1 MGGLVGNPAGVA
13 APGVSLDELLLRA
26 ALLAGHGAGAAD
38 LAARYASLC
47 VPAQGRSCVEAGA
60 PLQISIEAPGPPD
73 LRVGLRLGDVDEE
86 VLTGAIPRS
95 AASQFTEFVRRLP
108 PPEHDSFGHWLFT
121 NSREQSLL
129 VDLRDPSPAAALR
142 RARHAL
148 AAEQRERLDALLAPM
163 ATARLWAVELVH
175 TTEGQRESIRAYWL
189 LGRHEPAEPLVE
201 RLHPGAWGQVVEALS
216 LLVRR
221 PGRSG
226 RWLLSTL
233 LEDDGRLRIGNSGW
247 TLAPEDDN
255 KHRAVG
261 SIMQR
266 FGGPRDYAEAM
277 WSLCRGSADPAWRV
291 GRTCEIEPREQAPG
305 IRLHLTPQVHQ
316 ATTARINNA
325 GELDSSIAPTAAE
338 PSKAYRVT
346 R

>member
-1 MGGLVGNPAGVA
+1 MGGLVGNPIGVA
-13 APGVSLDELLLRA
+13 APGVSLDDLLLRA
-26 ALLAGHGAGAAD
+26 ALLAGHGSGAVA
-38 LAARYASLC
+38 LAARYSSLC

-60 PLQISIEAPGPPD
+60 PLQITIEAPGPPD
-73 LRVGLRLGDVDEE
+73 LRVGLRLGDLDEGLLAG
-86 VLTGAIPRS
+86 VVPQSRAG
-95 AASQFTEFVRRLP
+95 QFAEFVRRLP
-108 PPEHDSFGHWLFT
+108 PPGHHSFGHWLFT
-121 NSREQSLL
+121 SGKEQSLL

-142 RARHAL
+142 RVRHVL
-148 AAEQRERLDALLAPM
+148 DAEQRERLDELLAPM
-163 ATARLWAVELVH
+163 ATARLWAVELIN
-175 TTEGQRESIRAYWL
+175 TTEGERGSIRAYWL
-189 LGRHEPAEPLVE
+189 LGRHDLAEPLVE

-216 LLVRR
+216 LLTRR

-233 LEDDGRLRIGNSGW
+233 LEDDCRLRIGNSGW
-247 TLAPEDDN
+247 TLVPEDDN

-277 WSLCRGSADPAWRV
+277 WSLCRGSADPRWRV
-291 GRTCEIEPREQAPG
+291 GRTCEIEPREHVPG

-325 GELDSSIAPTAAE
+325 GELDSSITPTAAE